1 MELIVSKLDID
12 MLPLLPFCTIYH
24 ADDEY
29 LHKTGEGSVLLI
41 NAATGTEREFVNQQ
55 IFVRHFPYH
64 SVYHIFTFL
73 NIKTRW
79 CFEMWFEWHIL
90 NECEPWPTLSK
101 QSDLTISVRSIY
113 STTLASHW
121 RVSHRE
127 APKKISLT
135 FGTVLFSSYVLLA
148 LFLELFISPIRSSA
162 KWLKCK
168 CAFALILWTYSSCL
182 SLMLSGPCG
191 SLRLHGVS
199 RSKIRLFPEQLH

>member
-1 MELIVSKLDID
+1 MELFVSKLDID
-12 MLPLLPFCTIYH
+12 ILTLLPFCTIYH

-41 NAATGTEREFVNQQ
+41 NATTGTESEFVNQQ

-73 NIKTRW
+73 NIKTQW
-79 CFEMWFEWHIL
+79 CYEMWFEWHIL
-90 NECEPWPTLSK
+90 NECEPWHT

-113 STTLASHW
+113 NTTIASYW

-127 APKKISLT
+127 APKKS
-135 FGTVLFSSYVLLA
+135 VWLLVR
-148 LFLELFISPIRSSA
+148 FLELFISPIRSFA

-168 CAFALILWTYSSCL
+168 CTFALILWLYTSCL